1 MVREKYI
8 ETAVGLFMLA
18 AIIAML
24 VLAFKVSGLNLSL
37 GRSSYSVT
45 ASFANIGNLKPRAEV
60 SLAGVK
66 IGEVQYI
73 ELDTNDYMA
82 KITMVIDAN
91 ADAIPTDSTASIL
104 TSGLIGANYVS
115 LTPGFEDAYLKN
127 GDHISNTNQALIL
140 ENLIGQLLFSLK
152 DKSSK

>member
-24 VLAFKVSGLNLSL
+24 VLAFKVSGLSLSL

-73 ELDTNDYMA
+73 ELDANDYMA
-82 KITMVIDAN
+82 KITMVID
-91 ADAIPTDSTASIL
+91 
-104 TSGLIGANYVS
+104 
-115 LTPGFEDAYLKN
+115 
-127 GDHISNTNQALIL
+127 SNRLH
-140 ENLIGQLLFSLK
+140 
-152 DKSSK
+152 SKHPNIWFNRRKLCEFNPWV